1 MSKSF
6 FDKDDYTFS
15 DLENLIN
22 DQIEES
28 INLDYKSARSLD
40 KADGKKRELAKD
52 ISAFSNSDGGIII
65 YGIEEENHKPTIFSF
80 VDGSIL
86 TKEWLENIIDGN
98 IQPRIQGIKIT
109 PIRIENDLKKT
120 VYIVKIPESENAP
133 HMSTDKKYYRR
144 YNFKSVPM
152 EEYEVRNLYNRS
164 SSAEID
170 FESVWSKHLDEI
182 TEDGILKIRK
192 EIFIYVRNISQS
204 LEKHCK
210 IEASFKNING
220 LGVGFSYYRDSNVGQ
235 RFSKEKNVVIT
246 AYNESPIF
254 PDEEYPILRFELKV
268 DKNHIDEFKKQAKLE
283 ITLFDSSTTK
293 SYDHDLDNLMEMQTY
308 NNL

>member
-6 FDKDDYTFS
+6 FDKNEYAFS

-28 INLDYKSARSLD
+28 LNLDYKSARSLD

-52 ISAFSNSDGGIII
+52 VSAFSNSDGGIII
-65 YGIEEENHKPTIFSF
+65 YGIEEENHKPTEFSF
-80 VDGSIL
+80 VDGSVF

-98 IQPRIQGIKIT
+98 IQPRIQGIKII
-109 PIRIENDLKKT
+109 PVRIENDLQKT
-120 VYIVKIPESENAP
+120 IYIVKIPDSENAP
-133 HMSTDKKYYRR
+133 HMSADKKYYRR

-164 SSAEID
+164 SYAEID
-170 FESVWSKHLDEI
+170 FESVWSNQLDEEI
-182 TEDGILKIRK
+182 EDGVLKIRK
-192 EIFIYVRNISQS
+192 EFFIHVRNISQS

-210 IEASFKNING
+210 IEASFKNIDG

-235 RFSKEKNVVIT
+235 RLSKEKNIIIT
-246 AYNESPIF
+246 AYNDTPIF

-268 DKNHIDEFKKQAKLE
+268 DKNHIDEFRKQAKLE
-283 ITLFDSSTTK
+283 VTLFDSSTIK
-293 SYDHDLDNLMEMQTY
+293 SCDYDLDSLMEIKTH
-308 NNL
+308 NNG